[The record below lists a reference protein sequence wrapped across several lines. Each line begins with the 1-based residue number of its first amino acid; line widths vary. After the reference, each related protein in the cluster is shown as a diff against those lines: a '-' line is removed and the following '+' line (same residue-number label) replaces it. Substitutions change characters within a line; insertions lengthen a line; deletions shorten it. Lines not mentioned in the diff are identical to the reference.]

1 MMRKGERDREIK
13 KDLLMER
20 EQKRVRKPK
29 AVGQALRNFL
39 NVSIGGGSGSC
50 TIVCAYWP
58 WWIWSVR
65 TWGDVKRK

>member
-1 MMRKGERDREIK
+1 MRKGERDREIK

-20 EQKRVRKPK
+20 ERKRVREPK

-50 TIVCAYWP
+50 TIVCAY
-58 WWIWSVR
+58 
-65 TWGDVKRK
+65 